1 MPFASIMV
9 AVDLTPA
16 ARERLRLAGLLADEA
31 GAGLIGVTA
40 GEPPFGVPPVG
51 PTLGSS
57 YALAAATE
65 IVMNDLTR
73 AQVLFEAEM
82 GARKR
87 ASWRSGLGPSLP
99 FLVAQA
105 AAADLVV
112 VGRREDAA
120 SFPFAIDPGDLAM
133 QLGGPM
139 LVVPPGIDRLEAR
152 RVLVGWK
159 NTREARRAV
168 RDALPFL
175 GRASQ
180 VVVASVDDGAPAGTR
195 DLVGLLNDHGIAA
208 RVVTPDPTGGTTAEA
223 LVGAAVECG
232 ADLIVAGAYG
242 HSRLREW
249 AFGGVTRALLAHT
262 PVCCLMSH

>member
-9 AVDLTPA
+9 AVDLTQA
-16 ARERLRLAGLLADEA
+16 ARERLRLAGHLADDL
-31 GAGLIGVTA
+31 GAGLIGIAA

-73 AQVLFEAEM
+73 AQAVFETET
-82 GARKR
+82 GARR
-87 ASWRSGLGPSLP
+87 RVSWRSGLAPSLP

-112 VGRREDAA
+112 VGRREDPA

-133 QLGGPM
+133 QLGGPI
-139 LVVPPGIDRLEAR
+139 LVVPPGIDHLEAR
-152 RVLVGWK
+152 RVLIGWK

-168 RDALPFL
+168 RDALPL
-175 GRASQ
+175 LRRASQ
-180 VVVASVDDGAPAGTR
+180 VVIASVDDGKPAGTQ
-195 DLVGLLNDHGIAA
+195 DLVGLLRDHSIAT
-208 RVVTPDPTGGTTAEA
+208 RVVAPDATGVTTAEA
-223 LVGAAVECG
+223 LVGAAAECG

-249 AFGGVTRALLAHT
+249 AFGGVTRDLLAHT

>member
-1 MPFASIMV
+1 MTFASIMV
-9 AVDLTPA
+9 AVDLTQA
-16 ARERLRLAGLLADEA
+16 ARERLRLAGHLADAA
-31 GAGLIGVTA
+31 GAGLIGVAA

-57 YALAAATE
+57 YAPAAATE

-73 AQVLFEAEM
+73 AQAVFEAETS
-82 GARKR
+82 ARRR
-87 ASWRSGLGPSLP
+87 ASWRSGLAPSLP
-99 FLVAQA
+99 FLIAQA

-112 VGRREDAA
+112 VGCREDAA

-139 LVVPPGIDRLEAR
+139 LVVPPGRDRLEAR
-152 RVLVGWK
+152 RILIGWTD
-159 NTREARRAV
+159 TREARRAV

-175 GRASQ
+175 GQASE
-180 VVVASVDDGAPAGTR
+180 VVIASVDDGAPAGTQ
-195 DLVGLLNDHGIAA
+195 DLVGLLGDHGIAT
-208 RVVTPDPTGGTTAEA
+208 RVVTPDATGATTSEA
-223 LVGAAVECG
+223 LLDAAAQCG

-249 AFGGVTRALLAHT
+249 VFGGVTRDLLAHT